1 MITLLTGPMGP
12 VIAIALAGIAAW
24 KAAEMLEANNVLVA
38 ATVGLVF
45 ALIGPWLAA
54 DLIMSAFADLAPE
67 ADTDSELAICAP
79 HIGFGLSRAAFAL
92 LGVLAWCGF
101 ERTN

>member
-12 VIAIALAGIAAW
+12 VIAIVLAGITAW
-24 KAAEMLEANNVLVA
+24 KAAELLEAGNLLAA

-54 DLIMSAFADLAPE
+54 DLIMSAFAEFAAE

-92 LGVLAWCGF
+92 IGVLAWCGL
-101 ERTN
+101 ERAN